1 MSKFFMDRY
10 AMSELGANNLKKAI
24 FSRTIL
30 NLVKM
35 FPPIIAFMFLFQYLS
50 SIEGMKADYELSF
63 VNYIV
68 VILVMGLI
76 IFFVAGWD
84 YTRLYTNVYS
94 ESANSRI
101 DIANRLKKLPLSYFG
116 KRDLSD
122 LAETMMNDIT
132 LYEEIFSHAVPQLY
146 ATIIST
152 TIISVMIL
160 SYNFKLGLA
169 TLWVIPVSILL
180 FFLSKKKNKKTGDE
194 WVKTNRAVYDDFQEK
209 VDRIQE
215 IKAYNLEEKSL
226 EEFDEKLAINK
237 KNKIKLE
244 FLGGISLAASNIL
257 LKLGIVTVAVVG
269 ANMLI
274 SGEINILV
282 YIAFLILTTSIYLP
296 IEGILT
302 FMAMINTLDSVVGRI
317 KEIKTMPVQEGKTE
331 MNIKS
336 FDVEF
341 KNVHFSYDDYSVING
356 VSFTAKQGE
365 TTALIGPSG
374 SGKTTLTK
382 LAARFWDID
391 SGQILLGGEDI
402 SKVDPETL
410 LKNFSI
416 VFQQVYLFEDTI
428 ENNIRFGKPDA
439 TKEEVIMAAK
449 KACCHDF
456 ISAFPEG
463 YQTKIGENGATLSGG
478 EKQRIS
484 IARAILKDA
493 PVVILDEA
501 TASVDPENEQE
512 LQEAIE
518 ELTKNKTLLM
528 IAHRLNT
535 VRRADKIIVLDK
547 GQIAEEG
554 THGELMKQE
563 GIYKKFVDIRKEA
576 IGWKVGEVKL

>member
-1 MSKFFMDRY
+1 MRKFFMDRY
-10 AMSELGANNLKKAI
+10 AMSELGANNLEKAI

-35 FPPIIAFMFLFQYLS
+35 FPPIIAFIFLFQYLS
-50 SIEGMKADYELSF
+50 SIEGIKADYELSF

-76 IFFVAGWD
+76 IFFVASWD

-152 TIISVMIL
+152 TVISVMIL
-160 SYNFKLGLA
+160 CYNFKLGIA
-169 TLWVIPVSILL
+169 TLWVIPVSIIL
-180 FFLSKKKNKKTGDE
+180 FLISKKKNKKGSDE
-194 WVKTNRAVYDDFQEK
+194 WVKSSRVVYDDFQEK
-209 VDRIQE
+209 VDQIQE

-226 EEFDEKLAINK
+226 KEFDEKLAVNK
-237 KNKIKLE
+237 KNKLKLE
-244 FLGGISLAASNIL
+244 FLGGISLALSNIL
-257 LKLGIVTVAVVG
+257 LKLGIVTVAVTG
-269 ANMLI
+269 AAMLI
-274 SGEINILV
+274 AGEINILI
-282 YIAFLILTTSIYLP
+282 YIAFLMLTASIYLP

-302 FMAMINTLDSVVGRI
+302 FMTMLTTLESVVGRI
-317 KEIKTMPVQEGKTE
+317 KEIRTMPVQEGKTE
-331 MNIKS
+331 MKVKS
-336 FDVEF
+336 YDIEF
-341 KNVHFSYDDYSVING
+341 KNVHFGYDDYSVING

-416 VFQQVYLFEDTI
+416 VFQDVTLFNASIKD
-428 ENNIRFGKPDA
+428 NIRVGKKNA
-439 TKEEVIMAAK
+439 TDEEIIRAAK
-449 KACCHDF
+449 VARCDEF
-456 ISAFPEG
+456 IKRMPEG
-463 YQTKIGENGATLSGG
+463 IDTVIGENGERLSGG
-478 EKQRIS
+478 ERQRLS

-493 PVVILDEA
+493 PVVLLDEA
-501 TASVDPENEQE
+501 TASLDVENES
-512 LQEAIE
+512 LIQEALS
-518 ELTKNKTLLM
+518 ELIKEKTVII
-528 IAHRLNT
+528 IAHRMRT
-535 VRRADKIIVLDK
+535 IRSVDKIVLLN
-547 GQIAEEG
+547 EG
-554 THGELMKQE
+554 K
-563 GIYKKFVDIRKEA
+563 IEA
-576 IGWKVGEVKL
+576 IGNDKELYEKSEMYRNMVDKAMA

>member
-1 MSKFFMDRY
+1 MRKFFMDRY

-35 FPPIIAFMFLFQYLS
+35 FPPIIAFIFLFQYLS
-50 SIEGMKADYELSF
+50 SIEGIKADYELSF

-76 IFFVAGWD
+76 IFFVASWD

-152 TIISVMIL
+152 TVISVMIL
-160 SYNFKLGLA
+160 CYNFKLGIA
-169 TLWVIPVSILL
+169 TLWVIPVSIIL
-180 FFLSKKKNKKTGDE
+180 FLISKKKNKKGSDE
-194 WVKTNRAVYDDFQEK
+194 WVKSSRAVYDDFQEK
-209 VDRIQE
+209 VDQIQE

-226 EEFDEKLAINK
+226 KEFDEKLAVNK
-237 KNKIKLE
+237 KNKLRLE
-244 FLGGISLAASNIL
+244 FLGGISLALSNIL
-257 LKLGIVTVAVVG
+257 LKLGIVTVAVTG
-269 ANMLI
+269 AAMLI
-274 SGEINILV
+274 AGEINILI
-282 YIAFLILTTSIYLP
+282 YIAFLMLTASIYLP

-302 FMAMINTLDSVVGRI
+302 FMTMLTTLESVVGRI

-331 MNIKS
+331 MKVKS
-336 FDVEF
+336 YDIEF
-341 KNVHFSYDDYSVING
+341 KNVHFGYDDYSVING
-356 VSFTAKQGE
+356 VSFIAKQGE

-416 VFQQVYLFEDTI
+416 VFQDVTLFNASIKDNIRVGKKNATDEEILKAAKVARCDEFIKRMPEGIDTI
-428 ENNIRFGKPDA
+428 
-439 TKEEVIMAAK
+439 
-449 KACCHDF
+449 
-456 ISAFPEG
+456 
-463 YQTKIGENGATLSGG
+463 IGENGERLSGG
-478 EKQRIS
+478 ERQRLS

-493 PVVILDEA
+493 PVVLLDEA
-501 TASVDPENEQE
+501 TASLDVENES
-512 LQEAIE
+512 LIQEALS
-518 ELTKNKTLLM
+518 ELIKEKTVII
-528 IAHRLNT
+528 IAHRMRT
-535 VRRADKIIVLDK
+535 IRSVDKIVLLNEGKIEAMGSDK
-547 GQIAEEG
+547 
-554 THGELMKQE
+554 ELYEKSEM
-563 GIYKKFVDIRKEA
+563 YRNMVDKA
-576 IGWKVGEVKL
+576 MA